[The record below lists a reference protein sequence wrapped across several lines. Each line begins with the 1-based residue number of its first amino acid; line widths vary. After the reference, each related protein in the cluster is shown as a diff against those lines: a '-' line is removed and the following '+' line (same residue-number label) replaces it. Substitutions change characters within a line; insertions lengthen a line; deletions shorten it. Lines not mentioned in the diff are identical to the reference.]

1 MNIDYKLVGERIKRA
16 RKSKGIT
23 QENMAERLNVSIGYV
38 SQVERGVTKISLDL
52 LAAIST
58 ILGCD
63 VAALISESAINSTE
77 YLESEIVTELCKLD
91 QKKKKFIYNL
101 IKLVNET
108 M

>member
-52 LAAIST
+52 LVAISI
-58 ILGCD
+58 ILECD
-63 VAALISESAINSTE
+63 IAAF
-77 YLESEIVTELCKLD
+77 CKLLLSYCRIIGCRLAHSRPNPGILLRRRVSLLSYLSGD
-91 QKKKKFIYNL
+91 R
-101 IKLVNET
+101 
-108 M
+108 